1 MMGRN
6 TIEFKGFVEL
16 NKALK
21 KRLNMNDVKKTVR
34 KNGGEMA
41 KLAKQNASDGKAG
54 GVFVKGYSHGN
65 TRSATNAVYTD
76 GGLTAVVEPKT
87 EYASYV
93 EFGTRHMEAEPFLK
107 PAWETQKEQF
117 KADMKKLIK

>member
-41 KLAKQNASDGKAG
+41 KLAKQNASASGA
-54 GVFVKGYSHGN
+54 FVKGYTTGD
-65 TRSATNAVYTD
+65 TRDATNAVYTD

>member
-21 KRLNMNDVKKTVR
+21 KRLNMDHVKAVVR
-34 KNGGEMA
+34 EKGDEMVN
-41 KLAKQNASDGKAG
+41 LAHKNASEA
-54 GVFVKGYSHGN
+54 FVKGYTKGA
-65 TRSATNAVYTD
+65 TRQATNVEYID
-76 GGLTAVVEPKT
+76 DGLTAVVEPKT
-87 EYASYV
+87 NYAAYV
-93 EFGTRHMEAEPFLK
+93 EFGTRFMEAEPFLK

-117 KADMKKLIK
+117 KTDMKKVIK